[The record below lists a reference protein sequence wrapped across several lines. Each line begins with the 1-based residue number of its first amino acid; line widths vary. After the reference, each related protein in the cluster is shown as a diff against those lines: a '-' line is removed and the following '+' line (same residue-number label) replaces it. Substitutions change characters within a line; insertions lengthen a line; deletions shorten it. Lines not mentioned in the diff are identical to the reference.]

1 MVLSPEEFALAQAIL
16 TKLQNTT
23 NYSYNVLI
31 EGTRTES
38 LLNIVAY
45 IFTIVL
51 SLLISYFTYRYV
63 LKFQKE
69 NSYNDTSERIVGP
82 TTMFVVSLIFIGII
96 LSILVG
102 ILMGYILPEYMIIT
116 KLMNMGMSGCS

>member
-102 ILMGYILPEYMIIT
+102 ILMGYILPEYTIIT
-116 KLMNMGMSGCS
+116 KLMNMGIVS

>member
-69 NSYNDTSERIVGP
+69 NSYNDTSERIVRP
-82 TTMFVVSLIFIGII
+82 TIMFVVSLIFIGII

-102 ILMGYILPEYMIIT
+102 ILMGYILPEYTIIT
-116 KLMNMGMSGCS
+116 KLMNMGMCGCS

>member
-1 MVLSPEEFALAQAIL
+1 MVLSPEEFALAQVIL

-38 LLNIVAY
+38 LLNILAY
-45 IFTIVL
+45 IFTIAL

-82 TTMFVVSLIFIGII
+82 TIMFVVSLIFIGII

-102 ILMGYILPEYMIIT
+102 ILMGYILPEYTIIT